1 MGGGQLDEQDVV
13 TTSKGV
19 GSCLERRGS
28 DPCCT
33 MDVPWGCV
41 CEHSRL
47 RGTLLWDSAYGRSL
61 ESKPRAG
68 RGWAWWGVGGVPW
81 GRALLWKD
89 EKVMEMMVWCV
100 HELKPAE
107 LCM

>member
-1 MGGGQLDEQDVV
+1 MGGGGQLDEQDVV

-47 RGTLLWDSAYGRSL
+47 RGTLLWGSAYGRSL
-61 ESKPRAG
+61 ESNPRAG
-68 RGWAWWGVGGVPW
+68 RGWA
-81 GRALLWKD
+81 
-89 EKVMEMMVWCV
+89 
-100 HELKPAE
+100 
-107 LCM
+107 

>member
-1 MGGGQLDEQDVV
+1 MDEQDVV

-19 GSCLERRGS
+19 GSWLERKGS

-41 CEHSRL
+41 CEYAGPRE
-47 RGTLLWDSAYGRSL
+47 TLLWDSAYRRFL

-68 RGWAWWGVGGVPW
+68 RGRAWGGVEVLR
-81 GRALLWKD
+81 G
-89 EKVMEMMVWCV
+89 
-100 HELKPAE
+100 AE
-107 LCM
+107 PHFGKMRKFRR